1 MNMTRELATG
11 RAKCRICGKKITKGL
26 KVMRASGYQSTG
38 YAHLTSCDD
47 IGILAE
53 MVKEK

>member
-11 RAKCRICGKKITKGL
+11 RAKCRTCGKKIEKGL

-38 YAHLTSCDD
+38 YAHLTSCED
-47 IGILAE
+47 ISILAE
-53 MVKEK
+53 M